1 MYSCTIYIIIVCC
14 HSSLIRVGLSMSVRW
29 WRCDSG
35 CGNGYEDEP
44 SIFANVNNINV
55 MVAKSISDENKTRK
69 RNHLHALKPLPNHFL
84 LFQVIY
90 FSSGAVYFF
99 YRCLLLSIFGFIHRS
114 IHSLSPFYLLYCSHH
129 ILFSSVVLSTFTFYS
144 YQTNVKWLCCNAALY
159 SRVDGCC
166 LLLLFI

>member
-114 IHSLSPFYLLYCSHH
+114 IHSLSLSLLSP
-129 ILFSSVVLSTFTFYS
+129 VL
-144 YQTNVKWLCCNAALY
+144 
-159 SRVDGCC
+159 
-166 LLLLFI
+166 